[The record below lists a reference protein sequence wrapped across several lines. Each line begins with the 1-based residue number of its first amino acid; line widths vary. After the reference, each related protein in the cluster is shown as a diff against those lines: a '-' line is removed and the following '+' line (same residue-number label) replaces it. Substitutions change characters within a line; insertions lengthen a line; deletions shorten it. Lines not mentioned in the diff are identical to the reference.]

1 MEHSLLHSYDS
12 GFHHSAK
19 FVGCCVSERYAT
31 AFLFLPSCS
40 RVRPCCA
47 TAVTAAWA
55 KRCSEALRHFR
66 PHGPQR
72 RWTTTALQ
80 SVLTSGF
87 LVSAFWLKIVG
98 SCVSEAV
105 AHEHDT
111 LNIIRCSPI
120 GFSGSRCIA
129 PSVLGWT
136 WTFQH
141 GTTTLLW
148 TKKSGLRPAFVCV
161 CTWLAWQPIAVCACW
176 CAAPLLA

>member
-1 MEHSLLHSYDS
+1 MDVRCGLSDAVGKKEAFGYESEAVMEHSLLHSYDS

-120 GFSGSRCIA
+120 DFSVSLSLHRA
-129 PSVLGWT
+129 VRAWMDLDVPT
-136 WTFQH
+136 WNDH
-141 GTTTLLW
+141 
-148 TKKSGLRPAFVCV
+148 A
-161 CTWLAWQPIAVCACW
+161 AVD
-176 CAAPLLA
+176 

>member
-1 MEHSLLHSYDS
+1 MCMDMLCGLSDAVDARDIRRHAHEAVMEHSLLHSYDS

-80 SVLTSGF
+80 SVLRSGF

-111 LNIIRCSPI
+111 PSPHRWPQ
-120 GFSGSRCIA
+120 GSTAPRTRITSAIA
-129 PSVLGWT
+129 SPS
-136 WTFQH
+136 
-141 GTTTLLW
+141 
-148 TKKSGLRPAFVCV
+148 RPVQNNC
-161 CTWLAWQPIAVCACW
+161 
-176 CAAPLLA
+176 